1 MSFRFLFSLG
11 LGLIGGLAF
20 GGTERPPAVT
30 RAPEWTSL
38 FERTSGWLGADGIYS
53 IPLNSYDAA
62 LGPRSSLR
70 TLFVFSDTRV
80 GEADPRTLVIS
91 DHGMP
96 SHSAAILDGT
106 APRRDAITFHFG
118 EHADGGLGHVFTGSH
133 AWLNDGIA
141 IGQNVFLTAFAEK
154 DWKPVRLDLITLPL
168 VNGRPDFQRV
178 HVQPGV
184 PLLYKDES
192 YDILFGVALMDLS
205 ESSGAPQPD
214 GYVYAYGYRD
224 SKQEGS
230 RKDAVVARV
239 RREEYADPA
248 RWRFWDGRAWR
259 ADISAAARDAATLQ
273 RRVSAEF
280 SVTPVSEGL
289 YRGKYLMVYCR
300 DVQTRDMMI
309 AVGDT
314 PTGPFGEGILIYRA
328 LEPETYNPFNG
339 NTAYTYNA
347 KAHPHLSPP
356 GRLLISYNVNQ
367 GGSLPKTTEVYRP
380 RFLWIDLHRHAE
392 AGSSCSG
399 SPQNLALGKT
409 ATASSNG
416 ALAAHAVDGKAEHR
430 SPPWRSADSPGPHW
444 IAVDLGR
451 PVAVTRYVIKHA
463 SVTGLEPTV
472 FNTRDF
478 CLQGSLGATAWR
490 DLDTVTGAAEA
501 VTMRTLGA
509 PATVRHVRLAITRPS
524 QSDEPVAR
532 IQELEL
538 Y

>member
-1 MSFRFLFSLG
+1 MTFRLLFSLG
-11 LGLIGGLAF
+11 LGLIGSTAP
-20 GGTERPPAVT
+20 GGTEHPPAVT

-53 IPLNSYDAA
+53 IPLNGYDAA
-62 LGPRSSLR
+62 LGLRSSPRS
-70 TLFVFSDTRV
+70 LFVFSDTRI
-80 GEADPRTLVIS
+80 GEADPRTLVIA
-91 DHGMP
+91 DRGMP
-96 SHSAAILDGT
+96 SHSAASLEGT
-106 APRRDAITFHFG
+106 TPRHDAISFHFG
-118 EHADGGLGHVFTGSH
+118 DQADGGLGHLFTGTH
-133 AWLNDGIA
+133 VWLNDGIA

-168 VNGRPDFQRV
+168 VNGRPDFKRVGVQR
-178 HVQPGV
+178 GI
-184 PLLYKDES
+184 PLLHRDES
-192 YDILFGVALMDLS
+192 CDIMFGVALMDLS
-205 ESSGAPQPD
+205 EAAGAPRPD

-224 SKQEGS
+224 SKREGS

-239 RREEYADPA
+239 RREEYADPE

-259 ADISAAARDAATLQ
+259 ADISAASHDAATLQ
-273 RRVSAEF
+273 RRISAEF

-314 PTGPFGEGILIYRA
+314 PTGPFGEGILIHRA

-339 NTAYTYNA
+339 NTTYTYNA

-380 RFLWIDLHRHAE
+380 RFLWIDLYRHAE
-392 AGSSCSG
+392 AGASRPG
-399 SPQNLALGKT
+399 SPRNLALGKT

-416 ALAAHAVDGKAEHR
+416 ALASRAVDGKTEHR
-430 SPPWRSADSPGPHW
+430 LSTWRSTDCPGPHW
-444 IAVDLGR
+444 IAVDLGA
-451 PVAVTRYVIKHA
+451 PVTVARYVIKHA
-463 SVTGLEPTV
+463 SVAGLEPTV

-478 CLQGSLGATAWR
+478 CLQGSLDATVWH
-490 DLDTVTGAAEA
+490 DLDAVTGAAEA
-501 VTMRTLGA
+501 VTVRTLGA

-532 IQELEL
+532 IQELEI